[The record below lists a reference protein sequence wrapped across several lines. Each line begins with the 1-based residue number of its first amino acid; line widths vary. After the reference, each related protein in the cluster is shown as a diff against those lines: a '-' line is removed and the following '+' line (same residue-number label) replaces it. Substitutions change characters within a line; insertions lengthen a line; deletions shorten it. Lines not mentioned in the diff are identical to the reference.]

1 MSFAMTP
8 IQSYYFSMIK
18 KLTLLIMIVLFP
30 LNLYSKELRHFN
42 PDIFGKSVDEPVT
55 LLMPDESKEAILPIT
70 VLTDVDKKGIYVAAT
85 VHYPYEISFDQAR
98 ESLNK
103 LYGKYAVEN
112 FKDNP
117 HMGLWRNEDKGYS
130 IQMVVH
136 FQAIE
141 QVIQVIYISFKHR
154 NKK

>member
-1 MSFAMTP
+1 MLLAMTLCE
-8 IQSYYFSMIK
+8 SYSFYMIK
-18 KLTLLIMIVLFP
+18 KLTLLIMLVSFP

-42 PDIFGKSVDEPVT
+42 PDIFGKAVDEQVM
-55 LLMPDESKEAILPIT
+55 LLLPDESKEALMPIT

-103 LYGKYAVEN
+103 LYGKYAVDG

-117 HMGLWRNEDKGYS
+117 HMAIWRNEDKGYS

-141 QVIQVIYISFKHR
+141 QVIQVIYISYKHR
-154 NKK
+154 NK